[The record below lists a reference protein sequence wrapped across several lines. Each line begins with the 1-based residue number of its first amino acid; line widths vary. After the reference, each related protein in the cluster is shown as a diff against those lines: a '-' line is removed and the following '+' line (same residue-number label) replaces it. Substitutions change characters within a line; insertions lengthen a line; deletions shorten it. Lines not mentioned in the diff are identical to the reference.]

1 MKYQFIKP
9 EVIHASMMNDRE
21 MTRQF
26 VEMYLIQC
34 PMDFERLESSISQK
48 DQIAIGHASHHIKPT
63 MAYIGANELHLDF
76 QELEDL
82 ARKQDD
88 FDLIINKFN
97 HLKQRFEALLSELSA
112 FLREM

>member
-1 MKYQFIKP
+1 
-9 EVIHASMMNDRE
+9 
-21 MTRQF
+21 
-26 VEMYLIQC
+26 
-34 PMDFERLESSISQK
+34 
-48 DQIAIGHASHHIKPT
+48 